1 MNLLFFGDSIV
12 QGLWDESGG
21 WPDRIKQD
29 IYREHLEKSAPFLDY
44 NMVYLRGVPGDTSED
59 LKQRIGSE
67 LEDATDHSG
76 SEVNVVFSVGIN
88 DCGKTS
94 GESEVSI
101 ENYRENLEEIIDRVS
116 KRADTVIAVGLTPVD
131 EERLN
136 SEETA
141 DHYTNSEVRKYNEV
155 LREVCEEKDVKFV
168 PVFEELVQDEEW
180 TKNLFDG
187 LHPDSEG
194 HKKIYE
200 LVRDDIVDSL
210 GPQLSKK

>member
-12 QGLWDESGG
+12 QGLWDEKGG

-29 IYREHLEKSAPFLDY
+29 IFTEHLEGAAPYVDY
-44 NMVYLRGVPGDTSED
+44 NMVYMRGVPGDTSED
-59 LKQRIGSE
+59 LKQRIGTE
-67 LEDATDHSG
+67 LEDATDHSS

-88 DCGKTS
+88 DCGETN
-94 GESEVSI
+94 GESEVSV
-101 ENYRENLEEIIDRVS
+101 EDYRENLEEIIDRAR
-116 KRADTVIAVGLTPVD
+116 KRADRIIAVGLTPVD
-131 EERLN
+131 EERLK

-141 DHYTNSEVRKYNEV
+141 DHYTNSQVRKYNEV

-168 PVFEELVQDEEW
+168 SVFEELVQDDNW
-180 TKNLFDG
+180 TENLFDG

-194 HKKIYE
+194 HRKIYE

-210 GPQLSKK
+210 DLQLSK